1 MADGKLTVR
10 LHGTRYKGAEY
21 HLFRTRDRDWL
32 VILKSK
38 VSLPQPAP
46 PPTYE
51 PMMAVLTSEPFDDD
65 EWLFEV
71 KWDGHRCLANLG
83 TSTRLT
89 SRTTR
94 DMTAQFPELID
105 MHRQLAARNAV
116 VDGEIV
122 ALDREGRPSFE
133 RMQDRFHR
141 TPEEL
146 ARNKGRVPVQFLA
159 FDLLWL
165 DGQSLL
171 ELPLV
176 ERRARLVEVLV
187 ETRDIRL
194 SQVVE
199 GAGKDF
205 FAQVK
210 ALQLEGMVAKRAASP
225 YRPGARSHDWRKI
238 KALCLQDCVIVGWT
252 PGKGGRAATLGSLL
266 LAVYDDGRLRYAGNV
281 GTGFTHAFL
290 ADLLDRLQAA
300 PGRQAPVRGVRGHPP
315 APRGPLR
322 PAGAGL
328 RGRVPE
334 VDPGRQAAGGVVQG
348 SPPGQAAHRRP
359 PRAPGRPPALGN
371 RPAEQAEWPEG
382 STRCRPPR
390 RPVHDGRCMGAHILV
405 VDDDPLLAAALRRPL
420 AYEGFEVEVAASGE
434 EALGRA
440 LDHPPDLVIL
450 DVLLPGIDGLEVC
463 RRLRQAGEVA
473 VLMLTA
479 RSEVPERVAGFEAG
493 ADDYLVKPFAF
504 EELLVRVKA
513 LLRRGRNGSGSAE
526 LRFGDLRMDRSTHE
540 VWRGERTISLTRQE
554 FDLLA
559 LFLEHPRQVLTRS
572 TILERVWD
580 YDFGRD
586 SNVLEVYV
594 GYLRRKLEAEGE
606 PRVIH
611 TVRGVGYVLRE
622 DPEGSR

>member
-1 MADGKLTVR
+1 LPEQPHPAGLTEVAPLVEGRRFTIQQHHARRLHHDVRFEQDGVLVSFAVPKRLPEEPGLRHLAVHTEDHPLDYLTFSGSIPAGEYGGGEVRLFDLGTYEPLEVADGKLTVR

-21 HLFRTRDRDWL
+21 HLFRTRDQDWL
-32 VILKSK
+32 VILKGK
-38 VSLPQPAP
+38 VSLPQPPP

-122 ALDREGRPSFE
+122 ALDRAGRPSFE

-165 DGQSLL
+165 DGQPLVD
-171 ELPLV
+171 LPLV
-176 ERRARLVEVLV
+176 ERRARLDEVLV

-199 GAGKDF
+199 GAGREF
-205 FAQVK
+205 FDQVR
-210 ALQLEGMVAKRAASP
+210 ALKLEGIVAKRAASC
-225 YRPGARSHDWRKI
+225 YRPGTRSHDWRKI

-290 ADLLDRLQAA
+290 ADLLAKLAE
-300 PGRQAPVRGVRGHPP
+300 
-315 APRGPLR
+315 LE
-322 PAGAGL
+322 
-328 RGRVPE
+328 VPQ
-334 VDPGRQAAGGVVQG
+334 P
-348 SPPGQAAHRRP
+348 
-359 PRAPGRPPALGN
+359 
-371 RPAEQAEWPEG
+371 
-382 STRCRPPR
+382 
-390 RPVHDGRCMGAHILV
+390 MF
-405 VDDDPLLAAALRRPL
+405 
-420 AYEGFEVEVAASGE
+420 EGFEGTPRPRGARFVRPELVCEVEYLKWTQDDKLRAASFKG
-434 EALGRA
+434 LR
-440 LDHPPDLVIL
+440 PDKPAT
-450 DVLLPGIDGLEVC
+450 DA
-463 RRLRQAGEVA
+463 RR
-473 VLMLTA
+473 
-479 RSEVPERVAGFEAG
+479 
-493 ADDYLVKPFAF
+493 
-504 EELLVRVKA
+504 
-513 LLRRGRNGSGSAE
+513 
-526 LRFGDLRMDRSTHE
+526 
-540 VWRGERTISLTRQE
+540 
-554 FDLLA
+554 
-559 LFLEHPRQVLTRS
+559 EHPVDRPS
-572 TILERVWD
+572 
-580 YDFGRD
+580 
-586 SNVLEVYV
+586 
-594 GYLRRKLEAEGE
+594 
-606 PRVIH
+606 
-611 TVRGVGYVLRE
+611 
-622 DPEGSR
+622 